1 MKALAKGGYPI
12 GRMGSLLADM
22 FLGGFGD
29 RLIAVGAEFTKN
41 QKFTIEELKRI
52 RKADP
57 RLEVRLAEL
66 EQNPNCRRL
75 QLQSILPV
83 EHQRLVKYPLLLTE
97 IKKHC
102 VEAEDRVEWDLVTEA
117 TRRTKEI
124 LDSIDKQVKWNKQ
137 FF

>member
-1 MKALAKGGYPI
+1 
-12 GRMGSLLADM
+12 
-22 FLGGFGD
+22 
-29 RLIAVGAEFTKN
+29 VEFTKN
-41 QKFTIEELKRI
+41 QKFTIEE
-52 RKADP
+52 RKMIWKEDL
-57 RLEVRLAEL
+57 RL
-66 EQNPNCRRL
+66 EQNLNGRRL
-75 QLQSILPV
+75 HLQSILPV

-117 TRRTKEI
+117 TRRTNEI

>member
-1 MKALAKGGYPI
+1 
-12 GRMGSLLADM
+12 
-22 FLGGFGD
+22 
-29 RLIAVGAEFTKN
+29 V
-41 QKFTIEELKRI
+41 EERKRI
-52 RKADP
+52 WKEDL
-57 RLEVRLAEL
+57 RLEVRLAKL
-66 EQNPNCRRL
+66 EQNPNGRRL

-102 VEAEDRVEWDLVTEA
+102 VEVEDRVEWDLVTEA
-117 TRRTKEI
+117 TRRTNEI